1 MQNLYSEDDT
11 RVKLIDAKLYASSW
25 SEENIIRNYY
35 FTDGRKLIGNKR
47 AERKFADYLL
57 KFQNNNLPII
67 EAKKQNKDALDGLS
81 QGIEYAKTLNVPFI
95 YSTNGDKIYE
105 YDLRVSRGEYIE
117 NFPSPN
123 ELFQRVYG
131 NLKEWQYKLLTQRE
145 LYIPQKTLRYY
156 QKIAVDKVIE
166 ALINGKDRILLTLA
180 TGTGKTTIA
189 FALCYR
195 LLEARWNKENKDQK
209 PKILFLCDRV
219 SLRDQ
224 ALGEFNAVE
233 SDCKVISAEEIRKND
248 GKIITNAN
256 VFFGIYQSL
265 AANSK
270 DQENTQE
277 EQESKFYLRLAAN
290 SKDQENTQEEQESK
304 FYLQYPKDFFDL
316 IIIDEC
322 HRGGA
327 NEEGNWA
334 CVLEHFSSATHL
346 GLTATPKKSDN
357 VDTYRYFGESAYEYS
372 LKEGIEDGFLTP
384 YKVKRITT
392 TLSEGYVYNP
402 DDLIEG
408 ELEKGFYK
416 MSEFERNIHL
426 PQYNDFLAKE
436 ILKLIDP
443 MDKTIIFCANQAHAS
458 DIKRAIDK
466 FKSVKRDDYCVRVT
480 SDEGKI
486 GLEYLKQFQDN
497 DKSYPVI
504 LTSSKMLTTGVDAR
518 NVRNIVLLANIGS
531 IIEFKQIIGRG
542 TRVYEGKDFFTI
554 IDFVGATKLFYDPK
568 WDGEQ
573 VKDEDKEDKSEIWGK
588 QNKKESDKTKETESK
603 KAITVHLKGTKLK
616 VLDIN
621 TSYLGSNGKPLSTKE
636 FLEFLIGKL
645 AEYYDDEVKLRE
657 IWSKQETR
665 LNFLKT
671 LEKDGVDENAL
682 KDLGEI
688 FDKKDCDIYDVLAH
702 LSFNAEIKT
711 RQERVLQVEKSEFLK
726 RFQKEKALKFIE
738 FLLDRYQQYG
748 IKDFD
753 RSLAPLIELS
763 SLGNVKEIVSEFG
776 GVENLKQS
784 VDDLQREIYA
794 R

>member
-11 RVKLIDAKLYASSW
+11 RVKLIDTKLYASSW
-25 SEENIIRNYY
+25 KEENIIRNYY

-57 KFQNNNLPII
+57 KFQNNNLAII

-81 QGIEYAKTLNVPFI
+81 QGIEYAKTLNVPFV

-277 EQESKFYLRLAAN
+277 EQESKFYL
-290 SKDQENTQEEQESK
+290 
-304 FYLQYPKDFFDL
+304 QYPKDFFDL

-402 DDLIEG
+402 DDIIEG

-568 WDGEQ
+568 WDGEKIEELKEQ
-573 VKDEDKEDKSEIWGK
+573 DEKEKI
-588 QNKKESDKTKETESK
+588 TKEHIKQTKEESK
-603 KAITVHLKGTKLK
+603 EKKSVTIHLKGTKLK
-616 VLDIN
+616 VLDI
-621 TSYLGSNGKPLSTKE
+621 TTTYVGAQGKPLSTKE
-636 FLEFLIGKL
+636 FLEFLIGKFG
-645 AEYYDDEVKLRE
+645 EYYDDEAKLRE
-657 IWSKQETR
+657 IWSDQKNRER
-665 LNFLKT
+665 FLKA
-671 LEKDGVDENAL
+671 LANDGVDEDAL
-682 KDLGEI
+682 KDLREI
-688 FDKKDCDIYDVLAH
+688 FQKDCDIYDVLAH

-711 RQERVLQVEKSEFLK
+711 RQERVLQVENGEFLK
-726 RFQKEKALKFIE
+726 RFQKEKAIKFIE
-738 FLLDRYQQYG
+738 FLLNRYQEYG

-753 RSLAPLIELS
+753 DGLKPLIELS
-763 SLGNVKEIVSEFG
+763 SLGNVRELANEFG
-776 GVENLKQS
+776 GLEILKQS
-784 VDDLQREIYA
+784 FYDLQREIYA
-794 R
+794 I

>member
-57 KFQNNNLPII
+57 KFQNNNLAII

-277 EQESKFYLRLAAN
+277 EQESKFYL
-290 SKDQENTQEEQESK
+290 
-304 FYLQYPKDFFDL
+304 QYPKDFFDL

-458 DIKRAIDK
+458 DIKRAINK

-504 LTSSKMLTTGVDAR
+504 LTSSKMLTTGVDAK

-531 IIEFKQIIGRG
+531 MVEFKQIIGRG

-554 IDFVGATKLFYDPK
+554 LDFVGATKLFYDPK
-568 WDGEQ
+568 WDGEKIEELKEQ
-573 VKDEDKEDKSEIWGK
+573 DEKEKI
-588 QNKKESDKTKETESK
+588 TKEHIKQTKEESK
-603 KAITVHLKGTKLK
+603 EKKSVTIHLKGTKLK
-616 VLDIN
+616 VLDI
-621 TSYLGSNGKPLSTKE
+621 TTTYVGAQGKPLSTKE

-645 AEYYDDEVKLRE
+645 GEYYDDEAKLRE
-657 IWSKQETR
+657 IWSDQKNRER
-665 LNFLKT
+665 FLKA
-671 LEKDGVDENAL
+671 LANDGVDENAL
-682 KDLGEI
+682 KDLREI
-688 FDKKDCDIYDVLAH
+688 FQKDCDIYDVLAH

-711 RQERVLQVEKSEFLK
+711 RQERVLQVENGEFLK
-726 RFQKEKALKFIE
+726 RFQKEKAIKFIE
-738 FLLDRYQQYG
+738 FLLNRYQEYG

-753 RSLAPLIELS
+753 DGLKPLIELS
-763 SLGNVKEIVSEFG
+763 SLGNVRELADEFG
-776 GVENLKQS
+776 GLEILKQS
-784 VDDLQREIYA
+784 FDDLQREIYA

>member
-1 MQNLYSEDDT
+1 MKLKHFSEDDT
-11 RVKLIDAKLYASSW
+11 RVKLIDVKLHTSSW

-47 AERKFADYLL
+47 GERKFADYLL
-57 KFQNNNLPII
+57 KFQNNNLAII
-67 EAKKQNKDALDGLS
+67 EAKKQSKDPLDGLS
-81 QGIEYAKTLNVPFI
+81 QGIEYAKILNVAFV

-105 YDLRVSRGEYIE
+105 YNLKTSSGEYIE
-117 NFPSPN
+117 KFPTPN
-123 ELFQRVYG
+123 ELFARIYG
-131 NLKEWQYKLLTQRE
+131 NLKEWQYKLLSQRE
-145 LYIPQKTLRYY
+145 LYIPQKELRYY

-166 ALINGKDRILLTLA
+166 ALINGKNRILLTLA

-195 LLEARWNKENKDQK
+195 LLEARWNKTNQDKK

-224 ALGEFNAVE
+224 ALGEFNPIEGDCVAV
-233 SDCKVISAEEIRKND
+233 SAQELRKNN
-248 GKIITNAN
+248 GRVPTSAN

-265 AANSK
+265 ASNSK
-270 DQENTQE
+270 EQENV
-277 EQESKFYLRLAAN
+277 N
-290 SKDQENTQEEQESK
+290 EEQESK

-327 NEEGNWA
+327 NEEGSWA
-334 CVLEHFSSATHL
+334 GVLEYFSSATHL

-357 VDTYRYFGESAYEYS
+357 VDTYRYFGESIYEYS
-372 LKEGIEDGFLTP
+372 LKDGIEDGFLTP
-384 YKVKRITT
+384 YKVKRVTT

-402 DDLIEG
+402 DDIIEG

-416 MSEFERNIHL
+416 INEFERNIHL

-436 ILKLIDP
+436 ILKLINP

-458 DIKRAIDK
+458 EVKRAIDK

-554 IDFVGATKLFYDPK
+554 LDFTGVTRLFYDPK

-573 VKDEDKEDKSEIWGK
+573 IKDEEKTEVKTI
-588 QNKKESDKTKETESK
+588 QNKREQSNPKEATKQKEV
-603 KAITVHLKGTKLK
+603 TVHLKGTKLK
-616 VLDIN
+616 VLDIT
-621 TSYLGSNGKPLSTKE
+621 TSYIGDSDKPLSTKE
-636 FLEFLIGKL
+636 FLEFLVGKL
-645 AEYYDDEVKLRE
+645 AEFYNDETRLRE
-657 IWSKQETR
+657 IWSNQASRKE
-665 LNFLKT
+665 FLQK
-671 LEKDGVDENAL
+671 LEKDRISEQVLEEL
-682 KDLGEI
+682 TVI
-688 FDKKDCDIYDVLAH
+688 FEQKDCDVYDVLAH
-702 LSFNAEIKT
+702 LSFNSEIKT
-711 RQERVLQVEKSEFLK
+711 RHERVLNVKNSAFLK
-726 RFQKEKALKFIE
+726 RFQKEKALKLVE
-738 FLLDRYQQYG
+738 FLLDRYQEYG

-753 RSLAPLIELS
+753 SGLKTLIDLS
-763 SLGNVKEIVSEFG
+763 SLGSVKELVSEFEG
-776 GVENLKQS
+776 MENLKKCI
-784 VDDLQREIYA
+784 DDLQREIYLN
-794 R
+794 

>member
-11 RVKLIDAKLYASSW
+11 RVKLIDTKLYASSW
-25 SEENIIRNYY
+25 SEENITRNYY

-57 KFQNNNLPII
+57 KFQNNNLAII

-81 QGIEYAKTLNVPFI
+81 QGIEYARALNVPFV

-123 ELFQRVYG
+123 ELFQRIYG
-131 NLKEWQYKLLTQRE
+131 NLKEWQHKLLTQRE

-209 PKILFLCDRV
+209 PKILFLCDRIN
-219 SLRDQ
+219 LRKQ
-224 ALGEFNAVE
+224 ALGEFNPIE
-233 SDCKVISAEEIRKND
+233 SDCKAISAEEIRKNG
-248 GKIITNAN
+248 GKIITSAN

-270 DQENTQE
+270 E
-277 EQESKFYLRLAAN
+277 
-290 SKDQENTQEEQESK
+290 QENTQEEQESK

-392 TLSEGYVYNP
+392 TLSKGYVYNP

-554 IDFVGATKLFYDPK
+554 LDFVGATKLFYDPK
-568 WDGEQ
+568 WDGEKIEELKEQ
-573 VKDEDKEDKSEIWGK
+573 DEKEKI
-588 QNKKESDKTKETESK
+588 TKEHIKQTKEESK
-603 KAITVHLKGTKLK
+603 EKKSVTIHLKGTKLK
-616 VLDIN
+616 VLDI
-621 TSYLGSNGKPLSTKE
+621 TTTYVGAQGKPLSTKE

-645 AEYYDDEVKLRE
+645 GEYYDDEAKLRE
-657 IWSKQETR
+657 IWSDQKNRER
-665 LNFLKT
+665 FLKA
-671 LEKDGVDENAL
+671 LANDGVDEDAL
-682 KDLGEI
+682 KDLREI
-688 FDKKDCDIYDVLAH
+688 FQKDCDIYDVLAH

-711 RQERVLQVEKSEFLK
+711 RQERVLQVENGEFLK
-726 RFQKEKALKFIE
+726 RFQKEKAIKFIE
-738 FLLDRYQQYG
+738 FLLNRYQEYG

-753 RSLAPLIELS
+753 DGLKPLIELS
-763 SLGNVKEIVSEFG
+763 SLGNVRELADEFG
-776 GVENLKQS
+776 GLEILKQS
-784 VDDLQREIYA
+784 FYDLQREIYA

>member
-1 MQNLYSEDDT
+1 MELKHFSEDDT
-11 RVKLIDAKLYASSW
+11 RVKLIDVKLHASSW

-47 AERKFADYLL
+47 GERKFADYLL
-57 KFQNNNLPII
+57 KFQNNNLAII
-67 EAKKQNKDALDGLS
+67 EAKKFSKDPLDGLS
-81 QGIEYAKTLNVPFI
+81 QGIEYAKILNVAFV

-105 YDLRVSRGEYIE
+105 YNLKTSSGEYIE
-117 NFPSPN
+117 KFPTPN
-123 ELFQRVYG
+123 ELFARIYG
-131 NLKEWQYKLLTQRE
+131 NLKEWQYKLLSQRE
-145 LYIPQKTLRYY
+145 LYIPQKELRYY

-166 ALINGKDRILLTLA
+166 ALINGKNRILLTLA

-195 LLEARWNKENKDQK
+195 LLEARWNKTNQDKK

-224 ALGEFNAVE
+224 ALGEFNPIEGDCVAV
-233 SDCKVISAEEIRKND
+233 SAQELRKNN
-248 GKIITNAN
+248 GRVPTSAN

-265 AANSK
+265 ASNSK
-270 DQENTQE
+270 EQEN
-277 EQESKFYLRLAAN
+277 AN
-290 SKDQENTQEEQESK
+290 EEQESK

-327 NEEGNWA
+327 NEEGSWA
-334 CVLEHFSSATHL
+334 GVLEYFSSATHL

-357 VDTYRYFGESAYEYS
+357 VDTYRYFGESIYEYS
-372 LKEGIEDGFLTP
+372 LKDGIEDGFLTP
-384 YKVKRITT
+384 YKVKRVTT

-402 DDLIEG
+402 DDIIEG

-416 MSEFERNIHL
+416 INEFERNIHL

-436 ILKLIDP
+436 ILKLINP

-458 DIKRAIDK
+458 EVKRAIDK

-554 IDFVGATKLFYDPK
+554 LDFTGVTRLFYDPK

-573 VKDEDKEDKSEIWGK
+573 IKDEEKTEVKTI
-588 QNKKESDKTKETESK
+588 QNKKEQSKPKEATKQKEV
-603 KAITVHLKGTKLK
+603 TVHLKGTKLK
-616 VLDIN
+616 VLDIT
-621 TSYLGSNGKPLSTKE
+621 TSYIGDSDKPLSTKE
-636 FLEFLIGKL
+636 FLEFLVGKL
-645 AEYYDDEVKLRE
+645 AEFYNDETRLRE
-657 IWSKQETR
+657 IWSNQASRKE
-665 LNFLKT
+665 FLQK
-671 LEKDGVDENAL
+671 LEKDRISEQVLEEL
-682 KDLGEI
+682 TVI
-688 FDKKDCDIYDVLAH
+688 FEQKDCDVYDVLAH
-702 LSFNAEIKT
+702 LSFNSEIKT
-711 RQERVLQVEKSEFLK
+711 RHERVLNVKNSTFLK
-726 RFQKEKALKFIE
+726 RFQKEKALKLVE
-738 FLLDRYQQYG
+738 FLLDRYQEYG

-753 RSLAPLIELS
+753 SGLKTLIDLS
-763 SLGNVKEIVSEFG
+763 SLGSVKELVSEFEG
-776 GVENLKQS
+776 MENLKQCI
-784 VDDLQREIYA
+784 DDLQREIYLN
-794 R
+794 

>member
-57 KFQNNNLPII
+57 KFQNNNLAII

-81 QGIEYAKTLNVPFI
+81 QGIEYAKTLNVPFV

-277 EQESKFYLRLAAN
+277 EQESKFYL
-290 SKDQENTQEEQESK
+290 
-304 FYLQYPKDFFDL
+304 QYPKDFFDF

-458 DIKRAIDK
+458 DIKRAINK

-568 WDGEQ
+568 WDGEKIEELKEQ
-573 VKDEDKEDKSEIWGK
+573 DEKEKI
-588 QNKKESDKTKETESK
+588 TKEHIKQTKEESK
-603 KAITVHLKGTKLK
+603 EKKSVTIHLKGTKLK
-616 VLDIN
+616 VLDI
-621 TSYLGSNGKPLSTKE
+621 TTTYVGAQGKPLSTKE

-645 AEYYDDEVKLRE
+645 GEYYDDEAKLRE
-657 IWSKQETR
+657 IWSDQKNRER
-665 LNFLKT
+665 FLKA
-671 LEKDGVDENAL
+671 LANDGVDENAL
-682 KDLGEI
+682 KDLREI
-688 FDKKDCDIYDVLAH
+688 FQKDCDIYDVLAH

-711 RQERVLQVEKSEFLK
+711 RQERVLQVENGEFLK
-726 RFQKEKALKFIE
+726 RFQKEKAIKFIE
-738 FLLDRYQQYG
+738 FLLNRYQEYG

-753 RSLAPLIELS
+753 DGLKPLIELS
-763 SLGNVKEIVSEFG
+763 SLGNVRELADEFG
-776 GVENLKQS
+776 GLEILKQS
-784 VDDLQREIYA
+784 FDDLQREIYLN
-794 R
+794 

>member
-11 RVKLIDAKLYASSW
+11 RVKLIDTKLYASSW

-57 KFQNNNLPII
+57 KFQNNNLAII

-81 QGIEYAKTLNVPFI
+81 QGIEYAKTLNVPFV

-117 NFPSPN
+117 SFPSPN

-233 SDCKVISAEEIRKND
+233 SDCKVISAEEIRKNG
-248 GKIITNAN
+248 GKIITSAN
-256 VFFGIYQSL
+256 VFFGIYQS
-265 AANSK
+265 
-270 DQENTQE
+270 
-277 EQESKFYLRLAAN
+277 LAAN

-554 IDFVGATKLFYDPK
+554 LDFVGATKLFYDPK
-568 WDGEQ
+568 WDGEKIEELKEQ
-573 VKDEDKEDKSEIWGK
+573 DEKEKI
-588 QNKKESDKTKETESK
+588 TKEHIKQTKEESK
-603 KAITVHLKGTKLK
+603 EKKSVTIHLKGTKLK
-616 VLDIN
+616 VLDI
-621 TSYLGSNGKPLSTKE
+621 TTTYVGAQGKPLSTKE

-645 AEYYDDEVKLRE
+645 GEYYDDEAKLRE
-657 IWSKQETR
+657 IWSDQKNRER
-665 LNFLKT
+665 FLKA
-671 LEKDGVDENAL
+671 LANDGVDEDAL
-682 KDLGEI
+682 KDLREI
-688 FDKKDCDIYDVLAH
+688 FQKDCDIYDVLAH

-711 RQERVLQVEKSEFLK
+711 RQERVLQVENGEFLK
-726 RFQKEKALKFIE
+726 RFQKEKAIKFIE
-738 FLLDRYQQYG
+738 FLLNRYQEYG

-753 RSLAPLIELS
+753 DGLKPLIELS
-763 SLGNVKEIVSEFG
+763 SLGNVRELADEFG
-776 GVENLKQS
+776 GLEILKQS
-784 VDDLQREIYA
+784 FYDLQREIYA

>member
-57 KFQNNNLPII
+57 KFQNNNLAII

-81 QGIEYAKTLNVPFI
+81 QGIEYAKTLNVPFV

-277 EQESKFYLRLAAN
+277 EQESKFYL
-290 SKDQENTQEEQESK
+290 
-304 FYLQYPKDFFDL
+304 QYPKDFFDL

-392 TLSEGYVYNP
+392 TLSKGYVYNP

-458 DIKRAIDK
+458 DIKRAINK

-568 WDGEQ
+568 WDGEKIEELKEQ
-573 VKDEDKEDKSEIWGK
+573 DEKEKI
-588 QNKKESDKTKETESK
+588 TKEHIKQTKEESK
-603 KAITVHLKGTKLK
+603 EKKSVTIHLKGTKLK
-616 VLDIN
+616 VLDI
-621 TSYLGSNGKPLSTKE
+621 TTTYVGAQGKPLSTKE
-636 FLEFLIGKL
+636 FLEFLIGKFG
-645 AEYYDDEVKLRE
+645 EYYDDEAKLRE
-657 IWSKQETR
+657 IWSDQKNRER
-665 LNFLKT
+665 FLKA
-671 LEKDGVDENAL
+671 LANDGVDEDAL
-682 KDLGEI
+682 KDLREI
-688 FDKKDCDIYDVLAH
+688 FQKDCDIYDVLAH

-711 RQERVLQVEKSEFLK
+711 RQERVLQVENGEFLK
-726 RFQKEKALKFIE
+726 RFQKEKAIKFIE
-738 FLLDRYQQYG
+738 FLLNRYQEYG

-753 RSLAPLIELS
+753 DGLKPLIELS
-763 SLGNVKEIVSEFG
+763 SLGNARELASEFG
-776 GVENLKQS
+776 SLENLKQS
-784 VDDLQREIYA
+784 FDDLQREIYLN
-794 R
+794 

>member
-1 MQNLYSEDDT
+1 MKLKHFSEDDT
-11 RVKLIDAKLYASSW
+11 RVKLIDVKLHASSW

-47 AERKFADYLL
+47 GERKFADYLL
-57 KFQNNNLPII
+57 KFQNNNLAII
-67 EAKKQNKDALDGLS
+67 EAKKQSKDPLDGLS
-81 QGIEYAKTLNVPFI
+81 QGIEYAKILNVAFV

-105 YDLRVSRGEYIE
+105 YNLKTSSGEYIE
-117 NFPSPN
+117 KFPTPN
-123 ELFQRVYG
+123 ELFARIYG
-131 NLKEWQYKLLTQRE
+131 NLKEWQHKLLSQRE
-145 LYIPQKTLRYY
+145 LYIPQKGLRYY

-166 ALINGKDRILLTLA
+166 ALINGKNRILLTLA

-195 LLEARWNKENKDQK
+195 LLEARWNKTNQDKK

-224 ALGEFNAVE
+224 ALGEFNPIEGDCVAV
-233 SDCKVISAEEIRKND
+233 SAQELRKNN
-248 GKIITNAN
+248 GRVPTSAN

-265 AANSK
+265 ASNSK
-270 DQENTQE
+270 EQEN
-277 EQESKFYLRLAAN
+277 AN
-290 SKDQENTQEEQESK
+290 EEQESK

-327 NEEGNWA
+327 NEEGSWA
-334 CVLEHFSSATHL
+334 GVLEYFSSATHL

-357 VDTYRYFGESAYEYS
+357 VDTYRYFGGSVYEYS
-372 LKEGIEDGFLTP
+372 LKDGIEDGFLTP
-384 YKVKRITT
+384 YKVKRVTT

-402 DDLIEG
+402 DDIIEG

-416 MSEFERNIHL
+416 INEFERNIHL

-436 ILKLIDP
+436 ILKLINP

-458 DIKRAIDK
+458 EVKRAIDK

-554 IDFVGATKLFYDPK
+554 LDFTGVTRLFYDPK

-573 VKDEDKEDKSEIWGK
+573 IKDEEKTEVKTI
-588 QNKKESDKTKETESK
+588 QNKREQSSPKETIKQKEV
-603 KAITVHLKGTKLK
+603 TVHLKGTKLK
-616 VLDIN
+616 VLDIT
-621 TSYLGSNGKPLSTKE
+621 TSYIGDSDKPLSTKE
-636 FLEFLIGKL
+636 FLEFLVGKL
-645 AEYYDDEVKLRE
+645 AEFYNDETRLRE
-657 IWSKQETR
+657 IWSNQASRKE
-665 LNFLKT
+665 FLQK
-671 LEKDGVDENAL
+671 LEKDRISEQVLEEL
-682 KDLGEI
+682 TVI
-688 FDKKDCDIYDVLAH
+688 FEQKDCDVYDVLAH
-702 LSFNAEIKT
+702 LSFNTEIKT
-711 RQERVLQVEKSEFLK
+711 RHERVLNVKNSAFLK
-726 RFQKEKALKFIE
+726 RLQKEKALKLVE
-738 FLLDRYQQYG
+738 FLLDRYQEYG

-753 RSLAPLIELS
+753 SGLKTLIDLS
-763 SLGNVKEIVSEFG
+763 SLGSVKELVSEFEG
-776 GVENLKQS
+776 MENLKQCI
-784 VDDLQREIYA
+784 DDLQREIYA
-794 R
+794 G

>member
-57 KFQNNNLPII
+57 KFQNNNLAII

-81 QGIEYAKTLNVPFI
+81 QGIEYAKTLNVPFV

-233 SDCKVISAEEIRKND
+233 TDCKVISAEEIRKND

-256 VFFGIYQSL
+256 VFFGIYQS
-265 AANSK
+265 
-270 DQENTQE
+270 
-277 EQESKFYLRLAAN
+277 LAAN

-458 DIKRAIDK
+458 DIKRAINK

-486 GLEYLKQFQDN
+486 GLDYLKLFQDN

-504 LTSSKMLTTGVDAR
+504 LTSSKMLTTGVDAK

-531 IIEFKQIIGRG
+531 MVEFKQIIGRG

-554 IDFVGATKLFYDPK
+554 LDFVGATKLFYDPK
-568 WDGEQ
+568 WDGEKIEELKEQ
-573 VKDEDKEDKSEIWGK
+573 DEKEKI
-588 QNKKESDKTKETESK
+588 TKEHIKQTKEESK
-603 KAITVHLKGTKLK
+603 EKKSVTIHLKGTKLK
-616 VLDIN
+616 VLDI
-621 TSYLGSNGKPLSTKE
+621 TTTYVGAQGKPLSTKE

-645 AEYYDDEVKLRE
+645 GEYYDDEAKLRE
-657 IWSKQETR
+657 IWSDQKNRER
-665 LNFLKT
+665 FLKA
-671 LEKDGVDENAL
+671 LANDGVDENAL
-682 KDLGEI
+682 KDLREI
-688 FDKKDCDIYDVLAH
+688 FQKDCDIYDVLAH

-711 RQERVLQVEKSEFLK
+711 RQERVLQVENGEFLK
-726 RFQKEKALKFIE
+726 RFQKEKAIKFIE
-738 FLLDRYQQYG
+738 FLLNRYQEYG

-753 RSLAPLIELS
+753 DGLKPLIELS
-763 SLGNVKEIVSEFG
+763 SLGNVRELADEFG
-776 GVENLKQS
+776 GLEILKQS
-784 VDDLQREIYA
+784 FDDLQREIYLN
-794 R
+794 

>member
-57 KFQNNNLPII
+57 KFQNNNLAII

-81 QGIEYAKTLNVPFI
+81 QGIEYAKTLNVPFV

-277 EQESKFYLRLAAN
+277 EQESKFYL
-290 SKDQENTQEEQESK
+290 
-304 FYLQYPKDFFDL
+304 QYPKDFFDL

-384 YKVKRITT
+384 YKVKCITT

-588 QNKKESDKTKETESK
+588 QNKKESGKTKETESK

-738 FLLDRYQQYG
+738 FLLGRYQQYG

>member
-11 RVKLIDAKLYASSW
+11 RVKLIDTKLYASSW
-25 SEENIIRNYY
+25 KEENIIRNYY

-57 KFQNNNLPII
+57 KFQNNNLAII

-81 QGIEYAKTLNVPFI
+81 QGIEYAKTLNVPFV

-277 EQESKFYLRLAAN
+277 EQESKFYL
-290 SKDQENTQEEQESK
+290 
-304 FYLQYPKDFFDL
+304 QYPKDFFDL

-402 DDLIEG
+402 DDIIEG

-504 LTSSKMLTTGVDAR
+504 LTSSKMLTTGVDAK

-531 IIEFKQIIGRG
+531 MVEFKQIIGRG

-554 IDFVGATKLFYDPK
+554 LDFVGATKLFYDPK
-568 WDGEQ
+568 WDGEKIEELKEQ
-573 VKDEDKEDKSEIWGK
+573 DEKEKI
-588 QNKKESDKTKETESK
+588 TKEHIKQTKEESK
-603 KAITVHLKGTKLK
+603 EKKSVTIHLKGTKLK
-616 VLDIN
+616 VLDI
-621 TSYLGSNGKPLSTKE
+621 TTTYVGAQGKPLSTKE
-636 FLEFLIGKL
+636 FLEFLIGKFG
-645 AEYYDDEVKLRE
+645 EYYDDEAKLRE
-657 IWSKQETR
+657 IWSDQKNRER
-665 LNFLKT
+665 FLKA
-671 LEKDGVDENAL
+671 LANDGVDEDAL
-682 KDLGEI
+682 KDLREI
-688 FDKKDCDIYDVLAH
+688 FQKDCDIYDVLAH

-738 FLLDRYQQYG
+738 FLLGRYQQYG

-753 RSLAPLIELS
+753 DGLKPLIELS
-763 SLGNVKEIVSEFG
+763 SLGNVRELADEFG
-776 GVENLKQS
+776 GLEILKQS
-784 VDDLQREIYA
+784 FDDLQREIYLN
-794 R
+794 

>member
-25 SEENIIRNYY
+25 SEENITRNYY

-47 AERKFADYLL
+47 GERKFADYLL
-57 KFQNNNLPII
+57 KFQNNNLAII

-81 QGIEYAKTLNVPFI
+81 QGIEYAKTLNVPFV

-123 ELFQRVYG
+123 ELFQRIYG

-195 LLEARWNKENKDQK
+195 LLKARWNKENKDQK

-233 SDCKVISAEEIRKND
+233 SDCKIISAEEIRKND

-256 VFFGIYQSL
+256 VFFGIYQS
-265 AANSK
+265 
-270 DQENTQE
+270 
-277 EQESKFYLRLAAN
+277 LAAN

-554 IDFVGATKLFYDPK
+554 LDFVGATKLFYDPK
-568 WDGEQ
+568 WDGEKIEELKEQ
-573 VKDEDKEDKSEIWGK
+573 DEKEKI
-588 QNKKESDKTKETESK
+588 TKEHIKQTKEESK
-603 KAITVHLKGTKLK
+603 EKKSVTIHLKGTKLK
-616 VLDIN
+616 VLDIT
-621 TSYLGSNGKPLSTKE
+621 TSYVGAQGKPLSTKE

-645 AEYYDDEVKLRE
+645 GEYYDDEAKLRE
-657 IWSKQETR
+657 IWSDQKNRER
-665 LNFLKT
+665 FLKA
-671 LEKDGVDENAL
+671 LANDGVDEDAL
-682 KDLGEI
+682 KDLREI
-688 FDKKDCDIYDVLAH
+688 FQKDCDIYDVLAH

-711 RQERVLQVEKSEFLK
+711 RQERVLQVENGEFLK
-726 RFQKEKALKFIE
+726 RFQKEKAIKFIE
-738 FLLDRYQQYG
+738 FLLNRYQEYG

-753 RSLAPLIELS
+753 DGLKPLIELS
-763 SLGNVKEIVSEFG
+763 SLGNVRELADEFG
-776 GVENLKQS
+776 GLEILKQS
-784 VDDLQREIYA
+784 FDDLQREIYA
-794 R
+794 I

>member
-1 MQNLYSEDDT
+1 MELKHFSEDDT
-11 RVKLIDAKLYASSW
+11 RVKLIDVKLHASSW

-47 AERKFADYLL
+47 GERKFADYLL
-57 KFQNNNLPII
+57 KFQNNNLAII
-67 EAKKQNKDALDGLS
+67 EAKKQSKDPLDGLS
-81 QGIEYAKTLNVPFI
+81 QGIEYARILNVAFV

-105 YDLRVSRGEYIE
+105 YNLKTSSGEYIE
-117 NFPSPN
+117 NFPTPS
-123 ELFQRVYG
+123 ELFARIYG
-131 NLKEWQYKLLTQRE
+131 NLKEWQHKLLSQRE
-145 LYIPQKTLRYY
+145 LYIPQKELRYY

-166 ALINGKDRILLTLA
+166 ALINGKNRILLTLA

-195 LLEARWNKENKDQK
+195 LLEARWNKTNQDKK

-224 ALGEFNAVE
+224 ALGEFNPIEGDCVAV
-233 SDCKVISAEEIRKND
+233 SAQELRKNN
-248 GKIITNAN
+248 GRVPTSAN

-265 AANSK
+265 ASNSK
-270 DQENTQE
+270 EQEN
-277 EQESKFYLRLAAN
+277 AN
-290 SKDQENTQEEQESK
+290 EEQESK

-327 NEEGNWA
+327 NEEGSWA
-334 CVLEHFSSATHL
+334 GVLEYFSSATHL

-357 VDTYRYFGESAYEYS
+357 VDTYRYFGESIYEYS
-372 LKEGIEDGFLTP
+372 LKDGIEDGFLTP
-384 YKVKRITT
+384 YKVKRVTT

-402 DDLIEG
+402 DDIIEG

-416 MSEFERNIHL
+416 INEFERNIHL

-436 ILKLIDP
+436 ILKLINP

-458 DIKRAIDK
+458 EVKRAIDK

-554 IDFVGATKLFYDPK
+554 LDFTGVTRLFYDPK

-573 VKDEDKEDKSEIWGK
+573 IKDEEKTEVKTI
-588 QNKKESDKTKETESK
+588 QNKREQSSSKETIKQKEV
-603 KAITVHLKGTKLK
+603 TVHLKGTKLK
-616 VLDIN
+616 VLDIT
-621 TSYLGSNGKPLSTKE
+621 TSYIGDSDKPLSTKE
-636 FLEFLIGKL
+636 FLEFLVGKL
-645 AEYYDDEVKLRE
+645 AEFYNDETRLRE
-657 IWSKQETR
+657 IWSNQASRKE
-665 LNFLKT
+665 FLQK
-671 LEKDGVDENAL
+671 LEKDRISEQVLEEL
-682 KDLGEI
+682 TVI
-688 FDKKDCDIYDVLAH
+688 FEQKDCDVYDVLAH
-702 LSFNAEIKT
+702 LSFNSEIKT
-711 RQERVLQVEKSEFLK
+711 RHERVLNVKNSTFLK
-726 RFQKEKALKFIE
+726 RFQKEKALKLVE
-738 FLLDRYQQYG
+738 FLLDRYQEYG

-753 RSLAPLIELS
+753 SGLKTLIDLS
-763 SLGNVKEIVSEFG
+763 SLGSVKELVSEFEG
-776 GVENLKQS
+776 MENLKQCI
-784 VDDLQREIYA
+784 DDLQREIYA
-794 R
+794 G

>member
-57 KFQNNNLPII
+57 KFQNNNLAII

-81 QGIEYAKTLNVPFI
+81 QGIEYAKTLNVPFV

-277 EQESKFYLRLAAN
+277 EQESKFYL
-290 SKDQENTQEEQESK
+290 
-304 FYLQYPKDFFDL
+304 QYPKDFFDL

-327 NEEGNWA
+327 NEEGSWA

-554 IDFVGATKLFYDPK
+554 LDFVGATKLFYDPK
-568 WDGEQ
+568 WDGEKIEELKEQ
-573 VKDEDKEDKSEIWGK
+573 DEKEKI
-588 QNKKESDKTKETESK
+588 TKEHIKQTKEESK
-603 KAITVHLKGTKLK
+603 EKKSVTIHLKGTKLK
-616 VLDIN
+616 VLDI
-621 TSYLGSNGKPLSTKE
+621 TTTYVGAQGKPLSTKE

-645 AEYYDDEVKLRE
+645 GEYYDDEAKLRE
-657 IWSKQETR
+657 IWSDQKNRER
-665 LNFLKT
+665 FLKA
-671 LEKDGVDENAL
+671 LANDGVDENAL
-682 KDLGEI
+682 KDLREI
-688 FDKKDCDIYDVLAH
+688 FQKDCDIYDVLAH

-711 RQERVLQVEKSEFLK
+711 RQERVLQVENGEFLK
-726 RFQKEKALKFIE
+726 RFQKEKAIKFIE
-738 FLLDRYQQYG
+738 FLLNRYQEYG

-753 RSLAPLIELS
+753 DGLKPLIELS
-763 SLGNVKEIVSEFG
+763 SLGNVRELADEFG
-776 GVENLKQS
+776 GLEILKQS
-784 VDDLQREIYA
+784 FDDLQREIYLN
-794 R
+794 

>member
-1 MQNLYSEDDT
+1 MC
-11 RVKLIDAKLYASSW
+11 
-25 SEENIIRNYY
+25 
-35 FTDGRKLIGNKR
+35 
-47 AERKFADYLL
+47 LL
-57 KFQNNNLPII
+57 FI
-67 EAKKQNKDALDGLS
+67 AL
-81 QGIEYAKTLNVPFI
+81 
-95 YSTNGDKIYE
+95 NGDKIYE
-105 YDLRVSRGEYIE
+105 YDLRISRGEYIE
-117 NFPSPN
+117 NFPSPS
-123 ELFQRVYG
+123 ELFERIYG

-195 LLEARWNKENKDQK
+195 LLKARWNKENKDQK

-233 SDCKVISAEEIRKND
+233 SDCKIISAEEIRKNG

-277 EQESKFYLRLAAN
+277 EQEG
-290 SKDQENTQEEQESK
+290 K

-346 GLTATPKKSDN
+346 GLTATLKKSDN

-554 IDFVGATKLFYDPK
+554 IDFVGAAKLFYDPK

-588 QNKKESDKTKETESK
+588 QNKKESDNTKETESK

-621 TSYLGSNGKPLSTKE
+621 TSYLGSSGKPLSTKE

-671 LEKDGVDENAL
+671 LEKDGVDENVL

-784 VDDLQREIYA
+784 VDDLQKEIYA
-794 R
+794 I

>member
-57 KFQNNNLPII
+57 KFQNNNLAII

-81 QGIEYAKTLNVPFI
+81 QGIEYARALNVPFV

-123 ELFQRVYG
+123 ELFQRIYG
-131 NLKEWQYKLLTQRE
+131 NLKEWQHKLLTQRE

-209 PKILFLCDRV
+209 PKILFLCDRIN
-219 SLRDQ
+219 LRKQ
-224 ALGEFNAVE
+224 ALGEFNPIE
-233 SDCKVISAEEIRKND
+233 SDCKAISAEEIRKNG
-248 GKIITNAN
+248 GKIITSAN

-270 DQENTQE
+270 E
-277 EQESKFYLRLAAN
+277 
-290 SKDQENTQEEQESK
+290 QENTQEEQESK
-304 FYLQYPKDFFDL
+304 FYLQYPKNFFDL

-327 NEEGNWA
+327 NEEGSWA
-334 CVLEHFSSATHL
+334 GVLEHFSSATHL
-346 GLTATPKKSDN
+346 GLTATPKQSDN
-357 VDTYRYFGESAYEYS
+357 VDTYRYFGESIYEYS
-372 LKEGIEDGFLTP
+372 LKEGVEDGFLTP

-486 GLEYLKQFQDN
+486 GLDYLKLFQDN

-504 LTSSKMLTTGVDAR
+504 LTSSKMLTTGVDAK

-531 IIEFKQIIGRG
+531 MVEFKQIIGRG

-554 IDFVGATKLFYDPK
+554 LDFVGATKLFYDPK
-568 WDGEQ
+568 WDGEKIEELKEQ
-573 VKDEDKEDKSEIWGK
+573 DEKEKI
-588 QNKKESDKTKETESK
+588 TKEHIKQTKEESK
-603 KAITVHLKGTKLK
+603 EKKSVTIHLKGTKLK
-616 VLDIN
+616 VLDI
-621 TSYLGSNGKPLSTKE
+621 TTTYVGAQGKPLSTKE

-645 AEYYDDEVKLRE
+645 GEYYDDEAKLRE
-657 IWSKQETR
+657 IWSDQKNRER
-665 LNFLKT
+665 FLKA
-671 LEKDGVDENAL
+671 LANDGVDENAL
-682 KDLGEI
+682 KDLREI
-688 FDKKDCDIYDVLAH
+688 FQKDCDIYDVLAH

-711 RQERVLQVEKSEFLK
+711 RQERVLQVENGEFLK
-726 RFQKEKALKFIE
+726 RFQKEKAIKFIE
-738 FLLDRYQQYG
+738 FLLNRYQEYG

-753 RSLAPLIELS
+753 DGLKPLIELS
-763 SLGNVKEIVSEFG
+763 SLGNVRELADEFG
-776 GVENLKQS
+776 GLEILKQS
-784 VDDLQREIYA
+784 FDDLQREIYLN
-794 R
+794 

>member
-57 KFQNNNLPII
+57 KFQNNNLAII

-81 QGIEYAKTLNVPFI
+81 QGIEYAKTLNVPFV

-105 YDLRVSRGEYIE
+105 YDIRSHSGKYIDK
-117 NFPSPN
+117 FPSPK
-123 ELFQRVYG
+123 ELFDRIYG
-131 NLKEWQYKLLTQRE
+131 NVKEWQYRLLTQNVM
-145 LYIPQKTLRYY
+145 YIPQKELRYY
-156 QKIAVDKVIE
+156 QKIAIDKVIE
-166 ALINGKDRILLTLA
+166 AIINNKNRILLTLA

-189 FALCYR
+189 FNLCYR

-224 ALGEFNAVE
+224 ALGEFNPIE
-233 SDCKVISAEEIRKND
+233 SDCKAISAEEIKKND

-256 VFFGIYQSL
+256 IFFGIYQSL

-270 DQENTQE
+270 EQENI
-277 EQESKFYLRLAAN
+277 
-290 SKDQENTQEEQESK
+290 QEEQESK

-327 NEEGNWA
+327 NEEGSWRA
-334 CVLEHFSSATHL
+334 VLEYFSYATQL
-346 GLTATPKKSDN
+346 GLTATPKKEEN
-357 VDTYRYFGESAYEYS
+357 IDTYEYFGESVYDYS
-372 LKEGIEDGFLTP
+372 LKSGIEDGFLTP
-384 YKVKRITT
+384 YKVKLIKT
-392 TLSEGYVYNP
+392 TLSDGYTYNP
-402 DDLIEG
+402 DDLIQG

-416 MSEFERNIHL
+416 QSEFERNIFL
-426 PQYNDFLAKE
+426 PNYNDFIAKK
-436 ILKLIDP
+436 ILELINP
-443 MDKTIIFCANQAHAS
+443 MDKTIIFCVNQAHANEV
-458 DIKRAIDK
+458 KRAIDK
-466 FKSVKRDDYCVRVT
+466 YKSVKRDDYCVRVT

-486 GLEYLKQFQDN
+486 GLDYLKLFQDN

-784 VDDLQREIYA
+784 VDDLREIYA

>member
-1 MQNLYSEDDT
+1 MELKHFSEDDT
-11 RVKLIDAKLYASSW
+11 RVKLIDVKLHASSW

-47 AERKFADYLL
+47 GERKFADYLL
-57 KFQNNNLPII
+57 KFQNNNLAII
-67 EAKKQNKDALDGLS
+67 EAKKQSKDPLDGLS
-81 QGIEYAKTLNVPFI
+81 QGIEYARILNVAFV

-105 YDLRVSRGEYIE
+105 YKLKTSSGEYIE
-117 NFPSPN
+117 KFPTPS
-123 ELFQRVYG
+123 ELFTRIYG
-131 NLKEWQYKLLTQRE
+131 NLKEWQHKLLSQRE
-145 LYIPQKTLRYY
+145 LYIPQKELRYY

-166 ALINGKDRILLTLA
+166 ALINGKNRILLTLA

-195 LLEARWNKENKDQK
+195 LLEARWNKTNQDKK

-224 ALGEFNAVE
+224 ALGEFNPIEGDCVAV
-233 SDCKVISAEEIRKND
+233 SAQELRKNN
-248 GKIITNAN
+248 GRVPTSAN

-265 AANSK
+265 ASNSK
-270 DQENTQE
+270 EQEN
-277 EQESKFYLRLAAN
+277 AN
-290 SKDQENTQEEQESK
+290 EEQESK

-327 NEEGNWA
+327 NEEGSWA
-334 CVLEHFSSATHL
+334 GVLEYFSSATHL

-357 VDTYRYFGESAYEYS
+357 VDTYRYFGESVYEYS
-372 LKEGIEDGFLTP
+372 LKDGIEDGFLTP
-384 YKVKRITT
+384 YKVKRVTT

-402 DDLIEG
+402 DDIIEG

-416 MSEFERNIHL
+416 INEFERNIHL

-436 ILKLIDP
+436 ILKLINP

-458 DIKRAIDK
+458 EVKRAIDK

-554 IDFVGATKLFYDPK
+554 LDFTGVTRLFYDPK

-573 VKDEDKEDKSEIWGK
+573 IKDEEKTEVKTI
-588 QNKKESDKTKETESK
+588 QNKREQSNPKEVTKQKEV
-603 KAITVHLKGTKLK
+603 TVHLKGTKLK
-616 VLDIN
+616 VLDIT
-621 TSYLGSNGKPLSTKE
+621 TSYIGDSDKPLSTKE
-636 FLEFLIGKL
+636 FLEFLVGKL
-645 AEYYDDEVKLRE
+645 AEFYNDEARLRE
-657 IWSKQETR
+657 IWSNQASRKE
-665 LNFLKT
+665 FLQK
-671 LEKDGVDENAL
+671 LEKDRISEQVLEEL
-682 KDLGEI
+682 TVI
-688 FDKKDCDIYDVLAH
+688 FEQKDCDVYDVLAH
-702 LSFNAEIKT
+702 LSFNSEIKT
-711 RQERVLQVEKSEFLK
+711 RHERVLNVKNSTFLK
-726 RFQKEKALKFIE
+726 RFQKEKALKLVE
-738 FLLDRYQQYG
+738 FLLDRYQEYG

-753 RSLAPLIELS
+753 SGLKTLIDLS
-763 SLGNVKEIVSEFG
+763 SLGSVKELVSEFEG
-776 GVENLKQS
+776 MENLKQCI
-784 VDDLQREIYA
+784 DDLQREIYA

>member
-11 RVKLIDAKLYASSW
+11 RVKLIDTKLYASSW

-35 FTDGRKLIGNKR
+35 FTDGRKLIGSKR

-57 KFQNNNLPII
+57 KFQNNNLAII

-81 QGIEYAKTLNVPFI
+81 QGIEYAKTLNVPFV

-117 NFPSPN
+117 SFPSPN

-233 SDCKVISAEEIRKND
+233 SDCKVISAEEIRKNG
-248 GKIITNAN
+248 GKIITSAN

-270 DQENTQE
+270 E
-277 EQESKFYLRLAAN
+277 
-290 SKDQENTQEEQESK
+290 QENTQEEQESK

-554 IDFVGATKLFYDPK
+554 LDFVGATKLFYDPK
-568 WDGEQ
+568 WDGEKIEELKEQ
-573 VKDEDKEDKSEIWGK
+573 DEKEKI
-588 QNKKESDKTKETESK
+588 TKEHIKQTKEESK
-603 KAITVHLKGTKLK
+603 EKKSVTIHLKGTKLK
-616 VLDIN
+616 VLDI
-621 TSYLGSNGKPLSTKE
+621 TTTYVGAQGKPLSTKE

-645 AEYYDDEVKLRE
+645 GEYYDDEAKLRE
-657 IWSKQETR
+657 IWSDQKNRER
-665 LNFLKT
+665 FLKA
-671 LEKDGVDENAL
+671 LANDGVDEDAL
-682 KDLGEI
+682 KDLREI
-688 FDKKDCDIYDVLAH
+688 FQKDCDIYDVLAH

-711 RQERVLQVEKSEFLK
+711 RQERVLQVENGEFLK
-726 RFQKEKALKFIE
+726 RFQKEKAIKFIE
-738 FLLDRYQQYG
+738 FLLNRYQEYG

-753 RSLAPLIELS
+753 DGLKPLIELS
-763 SLGNVKEIVSEFG
+763 SLGNVRELADEFG
-776 GVENLKQS
+776 GLEILKQS
-784 VDDLQREIYA
+784 FYDLQREIYA

>member
-1 MQNLYSEDDT
+1 MELKHFSEDDT
-11 RVKLIDAKLYASSW
+11 RVKLIDVKLHASSW

-47 AERKFADYLL
+47 GERKFADYLL
-57 KFQNNNLPII
+57 KFQNNNLAII
-67 EAKKQNKDALDGLS
+67 EAKKFSKDPLDGLS
-81 QGIEYAKTLNVPFI
+81 QGIEYAKILNVAFV

-105 YDLRVSRGEYIE
+105 YNLKTSSGEYIE
-117 NFPSPN
+117 KFPTPN
-123 ELFQRVYG
+123 ELFARIYG
-131 NLKEWQYKLLTQRE
+131 NLKEWQYKLLSQRE
-145 LYIPQKTLRYY
+145 LYIPQKELRYY

-166 ALINGKDRILLTLA
+166 ALINGKNRILLTLA

-195 LLEARWNKENKDQK
+195 LLEARWNKTNQDKK

-224 ALGEFNAVE
+224 ALGEFNPIEGDCVAV
-233 SDCKVISAEEIRKND
+233 SAQELRKNN
-248 GKIITNAN
+248 GRVPTSAN

-265 AANSK
+265 ASNSK
-270 DQENTQE
+270 EQEN
-277 EQESKFYLRLAAN
+277 AN
-290 SKDQENTQEEQESK
+290 EEQESK

-327 NEEGNWA
+327 NEEGSWA
-334 CVLEHFSSATHL
+334 GVLEYFSSATHL

-357 VDTYRYFGESAYEYS
+357 VDTYRYFGESIYEYS
-372 LKEGIEDGFLTP
+372 LKDGIEDGFLTP
-384 YKVKRITT
+384 YKVKRVTT

-402 DDLIEG
+402 DDIIEG

-416 MSEFERNIHL
+416 INEFERNIHL

-436 ILKLIDP
+436 ILKLINP

-458 DIKRAIDK
+458 EVKRAIDK

-554 IDFVGATKLFYDPK
+554 LDFTGVTRLFYDPK

-573 VKDEDKEDKSEIWGK
+573 IKDEEKTEVKTI
-588 QNKKESDKTKETESK
+588 QNKREQSSPKETIKQKEV
-603 KAITVHLKGTKLK
+603 TVHLKGTKLK
-616 VLDIN
+616 VLDIT
-621 TSYLGSNGKPLSTKE
+621 TSYIGDSDKPLSTKE
-636 FLEFLIGKL
+636 FLEFLVGKL
-645 AEYYDDEVKLRE
+645 AEFYNDETRLRE
-657 IWSKQETR
+657 IWSNQASRKE
-665 LNFLKT
+665 FLQK
-671 LEKDGVDENAL
+671 LEKDRISEQVLEEL
-682 KDLGEI
+682 TVI
-688 FDKKDCDIYDVLAH
+688 FEQKDCDVYDVLAH
-702 LSFNAEIKT
+702 LSFNTEIKT
-711 RQERVLQVEKSEFLK
+711 RHERVLNVKNSAFLK
-726 RFQKEKALKFIE
+726 RFQKEKALKLVE
-738 FLLDRYQQYG
+738 FLLDRYQEYS

-753 RSLAPLIELS
+753 SGLKTLIDLS
-763 SLGNVKEIVSEFG
+763 SLGSVKELVGEFEG
-776 GVENLKQS
+776 MENLKQCI
-784 VDDLQREIYA
+784 DDLQREIYLN
-794 R
+794 

>member
-11 RVKLIDAKLYASSW
+11 RVKLIDTKLYASSW
-25 SEENIIRNYY
+25 SEENITRNYY

-57 KFQNNNLPII
+57 KFQNNNLAII

-81 QGIEYAKTLNVPFI
+81 QGIEYAKTLNVPFV

-256 VFFGIYQSL
+256 VFFGIYQS
-265 AANSK
+265 
-270 DQENTQE
+270 
-277 EQESKFYLRLAAN
+277 LAAN

-554 IDFVGATKLFYDPK
+554 LDFVGATKLFYDPK
-568 WDGEQ
+568 WDGEKIEELKEQ
-573 VKDEDKEDKSEIWGK
+573 DEKEKI
-588 QNKKESDKTKETESK
+588 TKEHIKQTKEESK
-603 KAITVHLKGTKLK
+603 EKKSVTIHLKGTKLK
-616 VLDIN
+616 VLDI
-621 TSYLGSNGKPLSTKE
+621 TTTYVGAQGKPLSTKE

-645 AEYYDDEVKLRE
+645 GEYYDDEAKLRE
-657 IWSKQETR
+657 IWSDQKNRER
-665 LNFLKT
+665 FLKA
-671 LEKDGVDENAL
+671 LANDGVDEDAL
-682 KDLGEI
+682 KDLREI
-688 FDKKDCDIYDVLAH
+688 FQKDCDIYDVLAH

-711 RQERVLQVEKSEFLK
+711 RQERVLQVENGEFLK
-726 RFQKEKALKFIE
+726 RFQKEKAIKFIE
-738 FLLDRYQQYG
+738 FLLNRYQEYG

-753 RSLAPLIELS
+753 DGLKPLIELS
-763 SLGNVKEIVSEFG
+763 SLGNVRELADEFG
-776 GVENLKQS
+776 GLEILKQS
-784 VDDLQREIYA
+784 FYDLQREIYA

>member
-1 MQNLYSEDDT
+1 MELKHFSEDDT
-11 RVKLIDAKLYASSW
+11 RVKLIDVKLHASSW

-47 AERKFADYLL
+47 GERKFADYLL
-57 KFQNNNLPII
+57 KFQNNNLAII
-67 EAKKQNKDALDGLS
+67 EAKKFSKDPLDGLS
-81 QGIEYAKTLNVPFI
+81 QGIEYAKILNVAFV

-105 YDLRVSRGEYIE
+105 YNLKTSSGEYIE
-117 NFPSPN
+117 KFPTPN
-123 ELFQRVYG
+123 ELFARIYG
-131 NLKEWQYKLLTQRE
+131 NLKEWQYKLLSQRE
-145 LYIPQKTLRYY
+145 LYIPQKGLRYY

-166 ALINGKDRILLTLA
+166 ALINGKNRILLTLA

-195 LLEARWNKENKDQK
+195 LLEARWNKTNQDKK

-224 ALGEFNAVE
+224 ALGEFNPIEGDCVAV
-233 SDCKVISAEEIRKND
+233 SAQELRKNN
-248 GKIITNAN
+248 GRVPTSAN

-265 AANSK
+265 ASNSK
-270 DQENTQE
+270 EQEN
-277 EQESKFYLRLAAN
+277 AN
-290 SKDQENTQEEQESK
+290 EEQESK

-327 NEEGNWA
+327 NEEGSWA
-334 CVLEHFSSATHL
+334 GVLEYFSSATHL

-357 VDTYRYFGESAYEYS
+357 VDTYRYFGESIYEYS
-372 LKEGIEDGFLTP
+372 LKDGIEDGFLTP
-384 YKVKRITT
+384 YKVKRVTT

-402 DDLIEG
+402 DDIIEG

-416 MSEFERNIHL
+416 INEFERNIHL

-436 ILKLIDP
+436 ILKLINP

-458 DIKRAIDK
+458 EVKRAIDK

-554 IDFVGATKLFYDPK
+554 LDFTGVTRLFYDPK

-573 VKDEDKEDKSEIWGK
+573 IKDEEKTEVKTI
-588 QNKKESDKTKETESK
+588 QNKREQSSPKETIKQKEV
-603 KAITVHLKGTKLK
+603 TVHLKGTKLK
-616 VLDIN
+616 VLDIT
-621 TSYLGSNGKPLSTKE
+621 TSYIGDSDKLLSTKE
-636 FLEFLIGKL
+636 FLEFLVGKL
-645 AEYYDDEVKLRE
+645 AEFYNDETRLRE
-657 IWSKQETR
+657 IWSNQASRKE
-665 LNFLKT
+665 FLQK
-671 LEKDGVDENAL
+671 LEKDRISEQVLEEL
-682 KDLGEI
+682 TVI
-688 FDKKDCDIYDVLAH
+688 FEQKDCDVYDVLAH
-702 LSFNAEIKT
+702 LSFNSEIKT
-711 RQERVLQVEKSEFLK
+711 RHERVLNVKNSAFLK
-726 RFQKEKALKFIE
+726 RFQKEKALKLVE
-738 FLLDRYQQYG
+738 FLLDRYQEYG

-753 RSLAPLIELS
+753 SGLKTLIDLS
-763 SLGNVKEIVSEFG
+763 SLGSVKELVSEFEG
-776 GVENLKQS
+776 MENLKQCI
-784 VDDLQREIYA
+784 DDLQREIYA
-794 R
+794 G

>member
-57 KFQNNNLPII
+57 KFQNNNLAII

-81 QGIEYAKTLNVPFI
+81 QGIEYAKTLNVPFV

-256 VFFGIYQSL
+256 VFFGIYQS
-265 AANSK
+265 
-270 DQENTQE
+270 
-277 EQESKFYLRLAAN
+277 LAAN

-568 WDGEQ
+568 WDGEKIEELKEQ
-573 VKDEDKEDKSEIWGK
+573 DEKEKI
-588 QNKKESDKTKETESK
+588 TKEHIKQTKEESK
-603 KAITVHLKGTKLK
+603 EKKSVTIHLKGTKLK
-616 VLDIN
+616 VLDI
-621 TSYLGSNGKPLSTKE
+621 TTTYVGAQGKPLSTKE

-645 AEYYDDEVKLRE
+645 GEYYDDEAKLRE
-657 IWSKQETR
+657 IWSDQKNRER
-665 LNFLKT
+665 FLKA
-671 LEKDGVDENAL
+671 LANDGVDEDAL
-682 KDLGEI
+682 KDLREI

-738 FLLDRYQQYG
+738 FLLGRYQQYG

>member
-1 MQNLYSEDDT
+1 
-11 RVKLIDAKLYASSW
+11 
-25 SEENIIRNYY
+25 
-35 FTDGRKLIGNKR
+35 
-47 AERKFADYLL
+47 
-57 KFQNNNLPII
+57 
-67 EAKKQNKDALDGLS
+67 
-81 QGIEYAKTLNVPFI
+81 
-95 YSTNGDKIYE
+95 
-105 YDLRVSRGEYIE
+105 
-117 NFPSPN
+117 
-123 ELFQRVYG
+123 
-131 NLKEWQYKLLTQRE
+131 
-145 LYIPQKTLRYY
+145 
-156 QKIAVDKVIE
+156 
-166 ALINGKDRILLTLA
+166 
-180 TGTGKTTIA
+180 
-189 FALCYR
+189 
-195 LLEARWNKENKDQK
+195 
-209 PKILFLCDRV
+209 LFLCDRV

-256 VFFGIYQSL
+256 VFFGIYQS
-265 AANSK
+265 
-270 DQENTQE
+270 
-277 EQESKFYLRLAAN
+277 LAAN

-458 DIKRAIDK
+458 DIKRAINK

>member
-57 KFQNNNLPII
+57 KFQNNNLAII

-81 QGIEYAKTLNVPFI
+81 QGIEYAKTLNVPFV

-277 EQESKFYLRLAAN
+277 EQESKFYL
-290 SKDQENTQEEQESK
+290 
-304 FYLQYPKDFFDL
+304 QYPKDFFDL

-443 MDKTIIFCANQAHAS
+443 MDKTIIFCANQAHANEV
-458 DIKRAIDK
+458 KRAIDK
-466 FKSVKRDDYCVRVT
+466 YKSVKRDDYCVRVT

-504 LTSSKMLTTGVDAR
+504 LTSSKMLTTGVDAK

-531 IIEFKQIIGRG
+531 MVEFKQIIGRG

-554 IDFVGATKLFYDPK
+554 LDFVGATKLFYDPK
-568 WDGEQ
+568 WDGEKIEELKEQ
-573 VKDEDKEDKSEIWGK
+573 DEKEKI
-588 QNKKESDKTKETESK
+588 TKEHIKQTKEESK
-603 KAITVHLKGTKLK
+603 EKKSVTIHLKGTKLK
-616 VLDIN
+616 VLDIT
-621 TSYLGSNGKPLSTKE
+621 TSYVGAQGKPLSTKE

-645 AEYYDDEVKLRE
+645 GEYYDDEAKLRE
-657 IWSKQETR
+657 IWSDQKNRER
-665 LNFLKT
+665 FLKA
-671 LEKDGVDENAL
+671 LANDGVDEDAL
-682 KDLGEI
+682 KDLREI
-688 FDKKDCDIYDVLAH
+688 FQKDCDIYDVLAH

-711 RQERVLQVEKSEFLK
+711 RQERVLQVENSEFLK
-726 RFQKEKALKFIE
+726 RFQKEKAIKFIE
-738 FLLDRYQQYG
+738 FLLNRYQEYG

-753 RSLAPLIELS
+753 DGLKPLIELS
-763 SLGNVKEIVSEFG
+763 SLGNARELASEFG
-776 GVENLKQS
+776 SLENLKQS
-784 VDDLQREIYA
+784 FDDLQREIYLN
-794 R
+794 

>member
-57 KFQNNNLPII
+57 KFQNNNLAII

-81 QGIEYAKTLNVPFI
+81 QGIEYAKTLNVPFV

-277 EQESKFYLRLAAN
+277 EQESKFYL
-290 SKDQENTQEEQESK
+290 
-304 FYLQYPKDFFDL
+304 QYPKDFFDL

-392 TLSEGYVYNP
+392 TLSKGYVYNP

-531 IIEFKQIIGRG
+531 MVEFKQIIGRG

-554 IDFVGATKLFYDPK
+554 LDFVGATKLFYDPK
-568 WDGEQ
+568 WDGEKIEELKEQ
-573 VKDEDKEDKSEIWGK
+573 DEKEKI
-588 QNKKESDKTKETESK
+588 TKEHIKQTKEESK
-603 KAITVHLKGTKLK
+603 EKKSVTIHLKGTKLK
-616 VLDIN
+616 VLDI
-621 TSYLGSNGKPLSTKE
+621 TTTYVGAQGKPLSTKE

-645 AEYYDDEVKLRE
+645 GEYYDDEAKLRE
-657 IWSKQETR
+657 IWSDQKNRER
-665 LNFLKT
+665 FLKA
-671 LEKDGVDENAL
+671 LANDGVDENAL
-682 KDLGEI
+682 KDLREI
-688 FDKKDCDIYDVLAH
+688 FQKDCDIYDVLAH

-711 RQERVLQVEKSEFLK
+711 RQERVLQVENGEFLK
-726 RFQKEKALKFIE
+726 RFQKEKAIKFIE
-738 FLLDRYQQYG
+738 FLLNRYQEYG

-753 RSLAPLIELS
+753 DGLKPLIELS
-763 SLGNVKEIVSEFG
+763 SLGNVRELADEFG
-776 GVENLKQS
+776 SLENLKQS
-784 VDDLQREIYA
+784 FDDLQREIYL
-794 R
+794 

>member
-1 MQNLYSEDDT
+1 MKLKHFSEDDT
-11 RVKLIDAKLYASSW
+11 RVKLIDVKLHASSW

-47 AERKFADYLL
+47 GERKFADYLL
-57 KFQNNNLPII
+57 KFQNNNLAII
-67 EAKKQNKDALDGLS
+67 EAKKFSKDPLDGLS
-81 QGIEYAKTLNVPFI
+81 QGIEYAKILNVAFV

-105 YDLRVSRGEYIE
+105 YNLKTSSGEYIE
-117 NFPSPN
+117 KFPTPN
-123 ELFQRVYG
+123 ELFARIYG
-131 NLKEWQYKLLTQRE
+131 NLKEWQYKLLSQRE
-145 LYIPQKTLRYY
+145 LYIPQKELRYY

-166 ALINGKDRILLTLA
+166 ALINGKNRILLTLA

-195 LLEARWNKENKDQK
+195 LLEARWNKTNQDKK

-224 ALGEFNAVE
+224 ALGEFNPIEGDCVAV
-233 SDCKVISAEEIRKND
+233 SAQELRKNN
-248 GKIITNAN
+248 GRVPTSAN

-265 AANSK
+265 ASNSK
-270 DQENTQE
+270 EQEN
-277 EQESKFYLRLAAN
+277 AN
-290 SKDQENTQEEQESK
+290 EEQESK

-327 NEEGNWA
+327 NEEGSWA
-334 CVLEHFSSATHL
+334 GVLEYFSSATHL

-357 VDTYRYFGESAYEYS
+357 VDTYRYFGESIYEYS
-372 LKEGIEDGFLTP
+372 LKDGIEDGFLTP
-384 YKVKRITT
+384 YKVKRVTT

-402 DDLIEG
+402 DDIIEG

-416 MSEFERNIHL
+416 INEFERNIHL

-436 ILKLIDP
+436 ILKLINP

-458 DIKRAIDK
+458 EVKRAIDK

-554 IDFVGATKLFYDPK
+554 LDFTGVTRLFYDPK

-573 VKDEDKEDKSEIWGK
+573 IKDEEKTEVKTI
-588 QNKKESDKTKETESK
+588 QNKREQSSPKETIKQKEV
-603 KAITVHLKGTKLK
+603 TVHLKGTKLK
-616 VLDIN
+616 VLDIT
-621 TSYLGSNGKPLSTKE
+621 TSYIGDSDKPLSTKE
-636 FLEFLIGKL
+636 FLEFLVGKL
-645 AEYYDDEVKLRE
+645 AEFYNDETRLRE
-657 IWSKQETR
+657 IWSNQASRKE
-665 LNFLKT
+665 FLQK
-671 LEKDGVDENAL
+671 LEKDRISEQVLEEL
-682 KDLGEI
+682 TVI
-688 FDKKDCDIYDVLAH
+688 FEQKDCDVYDVLAH
-702 LSFNAEIKT
+702 LSFNTEIKT
-711 RQERVLQVEKSEFLK
+711 RHERVLNVKNSAFLK
-726 RFQKEKALKFIE
+726 RLQKEKALKLVE
-738 FLLDRYQQYG
+738 FLLDRYQEYG

-753 RSLAPLIELS
+753 SGLKTLIDLS
-763 SLGNVKEIVSEFG
+763 SLGSVKELVSEFEG
-776 GVENLKQS
+776 MENLKQCI
-784 VDDLQREIYA
+784 DDLQREIYLN
-794 R
+794 

>member
-57 KFQNNNLPII
+57 KFQNNNLAII

-81 QGIEYAKTLNVPFI
+81 QGIEYAKTLNVPFV

-131 NLKEWQYKLLTQRE
+131 NLKKWQYKLLTQRE

-256 VFFGIYQSL
+256 VFFGIYQS
-265 AANSK
+265 
-270 DQENTQE
+270 
-277 EQESKFYLRLAAN
+277 LAAN

-554 IDFVGATKLFYDPK
+554 LDFVGATKLFYDPK
-568 WDGEQ
+568 WDGEKIEELKEQ
-573 VKDEDKEDKSEIWGK
+573 DEKEKI
-588 QNKKESDKTKETESK
+588 TKEHIKQTKEESK
-603 KAITVHLKGTKLK
+603 EKKSVTIHLKGTKLK
-616 VLDIN
+616 VLDI
-621 TSYLGSNGKPLSTKE
+621 TTTYVGAQGKPLSTKE
-636 FLEFLIGKL
+636 FLEFLIGKFG
-645 AEYYDDEVKLRE
+645 EYYDDEAKLRE
-657 IWSKQETR
+657 IWSDQKNRER
-665 LNFLKT
+665 FLKA
-671 LEKDGVDENAL
+671 LANDGVDEDAL
-682 KDLGEI
+682 KDLREI
-688 FDKKDCDIYDVLAH
+688 FQKDCDIYDVLAH

-711 RQERVLQVEKSEFLK
+711 RQERVLQVENGEFLK
-726 RFQKEKALKFIE
+726 RFQKEKAIKFIE
-738 FLLDRYQQYG
+738 FLLNRYQEYG

-753 RSLAPLIELS
+753 DGLKPLIELS
-763 SLGNVKEIVSEFG
+763 SLGNARELASEFG
-776 GVENLKQS
+776 SLENLKQS
-784 VDDLQREIYA
+784 FDDLQREIYLN
-794 R
+794 

>member
-57 KFQNNNLPII
+57 KFQNNNLAII

-81 QGIEYAKTLNVPFI
+81 QGIEYAKTLNVPFV

-256 VFFGIYQSL
+256 VFFGIYQS
-265 AANSK
+265 
-270 DQENTQE
+270 
-277 EQESKFYLRLAAN
+277 LAAN

-554 IDFVGATKLFYDPK
+554 IDFIGATKLFYDPK
-568 WDGEQ
+568 WDGEKIEELKEQ
-573 VKDEDKEDKSEIWGK
+573 DEKEKI
-588 QNKKESDKTKETESK
+588 TKEHIKQTKEESK
-603 KAITVHLKGTKLK
+603 EKKSVTIHLKGTKLK
-616 VLDIN
+616 VLDI
-621 TSYLGSNGKPLSTKE
+621 TTTYVGAQGKPLSTKE

-645 AEYYDDEVKLRE
+645 GEYYDDEAKLRE
-657 IWSKQETR
+657 IWSDQKNRER
-665 LNFLKT
+665 FLKA
-671 LEKDGVDENAL
+671 LANDGVDEDAL
-682 KDLGEI
+682 KDLREI
-688 FDKKDCDIYDVLAH
+688 FQKDCDIYDVLAH

-711 RQERVLQVEKSEFLK
+711 RQERVLQVENGEFLK
-726 RFQKEKALKFIE
+726 RFQKEKAIKFIE
-738 FLLDRYQQYG
+738 FLLNRYQEYG

-753 RSLAPLIELS
+753 DGLKPLIELS
-763 SLGNVKEIVSEFG
+763 SLGNVRELADEFG
-776 GVENLKQS
+776 GLEILKQS
-784 VDDLQREIYA
+784 FYDLQREIYA

>member
-1 MQNLYSEDDT
+1 MELKHFSEDDT
-11 RVKLIDAKLYASSW
+11 RAKLIDVKLHASSW

-47 AERKFADYLL
+47 GERKFADYLL
-57 KFQNNNLPII
+57 KFQNNNLAII
-67 EAKKQNKDALDGLS
+67 EAKKQSKDPLDGLS
-81 QGIEYAKTLNVPFI
+81 QGIEYAKILNVAFV

-105 YDLRVSRGEYIE
+105 YNLKTSSGEYIE
-117 NFPSPN
+117 KFPTPN
-123 ELFQRVYG
+123 ELFARIYG
-131 NLKEWQYKLLTQRE
+131 NLKEWQYKLLSQRE
-145 LYIPQKTLRYY
+145 LYIPQKGLRYY

-166 ALINGKDRILLTLA
+166 ALINGKNRILLTLA

-195 LLEARWNKENKDQK
+195 LLEARWNKTNQDKK

-224 ALGEFNAVE
+224 ALGEFNPIEGDCVAV
-233 SDCKVISAEEIRKND
+233 SAQELRKNN
-248 GKIITNAN
+248 GRVPTSAN

-265 AANSK
+265 ASNSK
-270 DQENTQE
+270 EQEN
-277 EQESKFYLRLAAN
+277 AN
-290 SKDQENTQEEQESK
+290 EEQESK

-327 NEEGNWA
+327 NEEGSWA
-334 CVLEHFSSATHL
+334 GVLEYFSSATHL

-357 VDTYRYFGESAYEYS
+357 VDTYRYFGESIYEYS
-372 LKEGIEDGFLTP
+372 LKDGIEDGFLTP
-384 YKVKRITT
+384 YKVKRVTT

-402 DDLIEG
+402 DDIIEG

-416 MSEFERNIHL
+416 INEFERNIHL

-436 ILKLIDP
+436 ILKLINP

-458 DIKRAIDK
+458 EVKRAIDK

-554 IDFVGATKLFYDPK
+554 LDFTGVTRLFYDPK

-573 VKDEDKEDKSEIWGK
+573 IKDEEKTEVKTI
-588 QNKKESDKTKETESK
+588 QNKREQSSPKEVTKQKEV
-603 KAITVHLKGTKLK
+603 TVHLKGTKLK
-616 VLDIN
+616 VLDIT
-621 TSYLGSNGKPLSTKE
+621 TSYIGDSDKPLSTKE
-636 FLEFLIGKL
+636 FLEFLVGKL
-645 AEYYDDEVKLRE
+645 AEFYNDETRLRE
-657 IWSKQETR
+657 IWSNQASRKE
-665 LNFLKT
+665 FLQK
-671 LEKDGVDENAL
+671 LEKDRISEQVLEEL
-682 KDLGEI
+682 TVI
-688 FDKKDCDIYDVLAH
+688 FEQKDCDVYDVLAH
-702 LSFNAEIKT
+702 LSFNTEIKT
-711 RQERVLQVEKSEFLK
+711 RHERVLNVKNSAFLK
-726 RFQKEKALKFIE
+726 RLQKEKALKLVE
-738 FLLDRYQQYG
+738 FLLDRYQEYG

-753 RSLAPLIELS
+753 SGLKTLIDLS
-763 SLGNVKEIVSEFG
+763 SLGSVKELVSEFEG
-776 GVENLKQS
+776 MENLKQCI
-784 VDDLQREIYA
+784 DDLQREIYA
-794 R
+794 G

>member
-11 RVKLIDAKLYASSW
+11 RVKLIDTKLYASSW
-25 SEENIIRNYY
+25 KEENIIRNYY

-57 KFQNNNLPII
+57 KFQNNNLAII

-81 QGIEYAKTLNVPFI
+81 QGIEYAKTLNVPFV

-277 EQESKFYLRLAAN
+277 EQESKFYL
-290 SKDQENTQEEQESK
+290 
-304 FYLQYPKDFFDL
+304 QYPKDFFDL

-402 DDLIEG
+402 DDIIEG

-568 WDGEQ
+568 WDGE
-573 VKDEDKEDKSEIWGK
+573 KIEELKEQD
-588 QNKKESDKTKETESK
+588 KKEKITKEQIKQTKEESK
-603 KAITVHLKGTKLK
+603 EKKSVTIHLKGTKLK
-616 VLDIN
+616 VLDIT
-621 TSYLGSNGKPLSTKE
+621 TSYVGAQGKPLSTKE

-645 AEYYDDEVKLRE
+645 GEYYDDEAKLRE
-657 IWSKQETR
+657 IWSDQKNRER
-665 LNFLKT
+665 FLKA
-671 LEKDGVDENAL
+671 LANDGVDEDAL
-682 KDLGEI
+682 KDLREI
-688 FDKKDCDIYDVLAH
+688 FQKDCDIYDVLAH

-711 RQERVLQVEKSEFLK
+711 RQERVLQVENGEFLK
-726 RFQKEKALKFIE
+726 RFQKEKAIKFIE
-738 FLLDRYQQYG
+738 FLLNRYQEYG

-753 RSLAPLIELS
+753 DGLKPLIELS
-763 SLGNVKEIVSEFG
+763 SLGNVRELANEFG
-776 GVENLKQS
+776 GLEILKQS
-784 VDDLQREIYA
+784 FYDLQREIYA
-794 R
+794 I

>member
-57 KFQNNNLPII
+57 KFQNNNLAII

-81 QGIEYAKTLNVPFI
+81 QGIEYAKTLNVPFV

-145 LYIPQKTLRYY
+145 LYIPQKTLRYYQKTLRYY

-256 VFFGIYQSL
+256 VFFGIYQS
-265 AANSK
+265 
-270 DQENTQE
+270 
-277 EQESKFYLRLAAN
+277 LAAN

-738 FLLDRYQQYG
+738 FLLGRYQQYG